1 MCTYLSK
8 NEEECPQS
16 LKLVF
21 KEQIES
27 GSSQMESAAYLY
39 AFVSGYCLQEA
50 VYHIIPEL

>member
-39 AFVSGYCLQEA
+39 AFK
-50 VYHIIPEL
+50 